1 MEGFFKEP
9 DFDTI
14 QMLYGFVL
22 LSAAIICALAPNLA
36 ILTGMVCLL
45 LIKDGLPN
53 FIVGA
58 MKIAGRKDKVIPMKK
73 KEVTMP

>member
-22 LSAAIICALAPNLA
+22 LAAAIICALSPNVA
-36 ILTGMVCLL
+36 ILTGVVCML

-53 FIVGA
+53 FVVGA
-58 MKIAGRKDKVIPMKK
+58 KKISERKDKVIPMKK
-73 KEVTMP
+73 GGVL

>member
-1 MEGFFKEP
+1 MTNFFKEP

-22 LSAAIICALAPNLA
+22 LAAAIICALAPNIA
-36 ILTGMVCLL
+36 ILTGVVCML

-53 FIVGA
+53 FVVGA
-58 MKIAGRKDKVIPMKK
+58 KKISERKDKVIPMKK
-73 KEVTMP
+73 KDVL